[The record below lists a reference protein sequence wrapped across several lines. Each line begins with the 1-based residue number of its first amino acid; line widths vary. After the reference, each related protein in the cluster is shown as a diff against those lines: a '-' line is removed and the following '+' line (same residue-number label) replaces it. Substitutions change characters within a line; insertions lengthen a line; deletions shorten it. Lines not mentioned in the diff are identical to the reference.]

1 MAGPSTSRALT
12 EVEQVTALN
21 EVLDD
26 ETLSNYSSDDESASD
41 YDYTQLVP
49 PETIS
54 ASERDSE
61 PEDIVAHDELE
72 EVPRRF
78 VWEDIDS
85 FHASRESFCGVCGP
99 QFDTAELDVVSVF
112 ESIFDISLVQL
123 IVDETNRY
131 AQQEISKI
139 ARPLTFRSRIRKWE
153 DVTVDEMY
161 VVLALIMLTG
171 IDQRP
176 TLRSYYSKNRLLFT
190 PFFAETLPLERLEVI
205 MRFLHFSDNSKQNEY
220 QGPSK
225 LFKIYPVIQHLS
237 RKFQILYLPG
247 HNIAIDESLT
257 LWKGRL
263 SFKQYLPLKAAK
275 FGIKTFELCESS
287 SGYVWSFLVYTGQG
301 MELTNQY
308 VTAET
313 NKTTAIVITLL
324 ENLLGRGHTVWMD
337 NFYNSPDL
345 ARFLKS
351 KNTDC
356 VGTLRPNRKNV
367 PPLVKDKKL
376 KKVLAWQDKKR
387 VTMISTYHKNDMR
400 VVVNRANKTEIKPV
414 VVCDYN
420 KNMLGVDLKDQMLQ
434 PYLLERKKGTK
445 WYLKLFRRLLNVAI
459 HNSMVIYRSHT
470 NKQNLDTL
478 QFRLSLVQGLVEKH
492 SSGVRRPVHGRP
504 SVLPPPKRLTERHF
518 LERIPPT
525 GKKARPH
532 RRCVVCG
539 KKGQR
544 KDTQYWCGECE
555 AALCLE
561 ECFKAY
567 HTLLHF

>member
-1 MAGPSTSRALT
+1 MASPSTSHALT
-12 EVEQVTALN
+12 EVEQVTVLK

-26 ETLSNYSSDDESASD
+26 EILSNYSSDDESASD

-49 PETIS
+49 PQTIS
-54 ASERDSE
+54 DSERDSD
-61 PEDIVAHDELE
+61 PEDIMAQDGLE
-72 EVPRRF
+72 EVSRRF

-123 IVDETNRY
+123 IVDETNKY
-131 AQQEISKI
+131 AQQKISKI

-153 DVTVDEMY
+153 DVTLDEMY

-247 HNIAIDESLT
+247 QNIAIDESLT

-308 VTAET
+308 VTAEK
-313 NKTTAIVITLL
+313 NKTTAIVVTLL
-324 ENLLGRGHTVWMD
+324 ENLLGRGYTVWMD

-356 VGTLRPNRKNV
+356 VGTLHTNRKNV
-367 PPLVKDKKL
+367 PPLVKNKKL
-376 KKVLAWQDKKR
+376 EKGEHCAQHSGDVAVLAWQDKRR

-400 VVVNRANKTEIKPV
+400 VVVNRANKPEIKPV

-420 KNMLGVDLKDQMLQ
+420 RNMLGVDLKDQMLQ

-445 WYLKLFRRLLNVAI
+445 WYLKLFKRLLNVAI
-459 HNSMVIYRSHT
+459 HNSMVIYRSHP

-492 SSGVRRPVHGRP
+492 GSG
-504 SVLPPPKRLTERHF
+504 
-518 LERIPPT
+518 II
-525 GKKARPH
+525 
-532 RRCVVCG
+532 
-539 KKGQR
+539 
-544 KDTQYWCGECE
+544 QY
-555 AALCLE
+555 
-561 ECFKAY
+561 
-567 HTLLHF
+567 

>member
-1 MAGPSTSRALT
+1 MAGPSTSRVLM
-12 EVEQVTALN
+12 EVEQVTVLN

-26 ETLSNYSSDDESASD
+26 ETLSNYSSDDDSASD
-41 YDYTQLVP
+41 YDYTHLVP

-54 ASERDSE
+54 ASERDSD
-61 PEDIVAHDELE
+61 PEDIMAHDGLE
-72 EVPRRF
+72 EVSRRF

-99 QFDTAELDVVSVF
+99 QFDTAELDVISVF

-313 NKTTAIVITLL
+313 NKTTAIVVTLL
-324 ENLLGRGHTVWMD
+324 ENLLGRRHTVWMD
-337 NFYNSPDL
+337 NFYNSPVL
-345 ARFLKS
+345 ARILKS
-351 KNTDC
+351 
-356 VGTLRPNRKNV
+356 
-367 PPLVKDKKL
+367 
-376 KKVLAWQDKKR
+376 
-387 VTMISTYHKNDMR
+387 S
-400 VVVNRANKTEIKPV
+400 
-414 VVCDYN
+414 
-420 KNMLGVDLKDQMLQ
+420 
-434 PYLLERKKGTK
+434 
-445 WYLKLFRRLLNVAI
+445 
-459 HNSMVIYRSHT
+459 
-470 NKQNLDTL
+470 
-478 QFRLSLVQGLVEKH
+478 
-492 SSGVRRPVHGRP
+492 
-504 SVLPPPKRLTERHF
+504 
-518 LERIPPT
+518 
-525 GKKARPH
+525 
-532 RRCVVCG
+532 
-539 KKGQR
+539 
-544 KDTQYWCGECE
+544 
-555 AALCLE
+555 
-561 ECFKAY
+561 
-567 HTLLHF
+567 